1 MLYEKLDIR
10 KQYLPSDFT
19 IRAPRDPSE
28 RKGVTRR
35 TGKKGAPLQLGI
47 REAKINRSYTYHR
60 MHKTRVPKKLTH
72 CYAYLSG
79 FLYYYYYVLWLI
91 KIHRA
96 EMSIVR
102 LAQVTH

>member
-19 IRAPRDPSE
+19 IRAPRDPSK

-60 MHKTRVPKKLTH
+60 MHKTRVPK
-72 CYAYLSG
+72 S
-79 FLYYYYYVLWLI
+79 
-91 KIHRA
+91 
-96 EMSIVR
+96 
-102 LAQVTH
+102 